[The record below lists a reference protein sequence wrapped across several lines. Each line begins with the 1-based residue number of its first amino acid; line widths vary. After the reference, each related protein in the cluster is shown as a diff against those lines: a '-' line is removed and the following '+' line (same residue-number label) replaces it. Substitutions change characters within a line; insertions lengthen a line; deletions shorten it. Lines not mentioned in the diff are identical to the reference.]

1 MGGFSHSYKTLQEKA
16 TFHRKRAKY
25 HLDRAADWERIMS
38 EIQQLQRVEQLPAD
52 AEVPKPPPPKKTTA
66 AKNRNDYARELLKEF
81 AASGITPAEV
91 RKRANEQGFATP
103 DNFPYKMFKNMLKTG
118 RVRKNKETGKYF
130 PIEGVDLI

>member
-91 RKRANEQGFATP
+91 RKRANEQGFSTP
-103 DNFPYKMFKNMLKTG
+103 DNFPYKMFKNMLKRG
-118 RVRKNKETGKYF
+118 KVRKNKETGKYF